1 MANPTGPAETDTTA
15 DESIPEAVRHGHVP
29 VMRERMA
36 ELLAP
41 AVAAS
46 GGTGILVDG
55 TLGAGG
61 HTEYF
66 LQQFPQVRVIGVD
79 RDPAALQ
86 SATQRLAPYADRF
99 CAVQCRFDEL
109 ADILSA
115 DTADTVDVPAS
126 AAAYAGNAEIL
137 DDASAHGVSGALF
150 DLGVSSMQLDQ
161 LDRGFAYRADAPLD
175 MRMDTTGPITAADIL
190 NTYSHGDLAR
200 VLKMYGDEKFAGK
213 IASAVLRERDKQPF
227 STSQRLVDLLY
238 NTIPAP
244 ARRSGGHP
252 AKRTFQALR
261 IEVNQELA
269 AIDSALPMITG
280 MLRDGGRAVF
290 MSYQSLEDRLVKKHF
305 RDISQSTT
313 PAGLPMDLPGTAAE
327 FRVITRGAEQASEE
341 EIAENPRAASVRVR
355 AVEKLQDQ
363 QTAGAVDR
371 EGRD

>member
-1 MANPTGPAETDTTA
+1 MANPTDTT
-15 DESIPEAVRHGHVP
+15 DPTSPSTSHGHIP

-41 AVAAS
+41 AVAAAN
-46 GGTGILVDG
+46 GTGILVDG

-66 LQQFPQVRVIGVD
+66 LQQFPRVRVIGLD
-79 RDPAALQ
+79 RDTAALQ
-86 SATQRLAPYADRF
+86 SASQRLAPYEARF
-99 CAVQCRFDEL
+99 CAVQCRFDEFS
-109 ADILSA
+109 DKLS
-115 DTADTVDVPAS
+115 TAGENPAE
-126 AAAYAGNAEIL
+126 AAYAGNPEIL
-137 DDASAHGVSGALF
+137 TEAAEQGIAGALF

-161 LDRGFAYRADAPLD
+161 LQRGFAYRADAPLD
-175 MRMDTTGPITAADIL
+175 MRMDSAGPTTAADIL

-200 VLKMYGDEKFAGK
+200 ILKVYGDEKFAGK
-213 IASAVLRERDKQPF
+213 IASAVVREREKEPF
-227 STSQRLVDLLY
+227 SSSQRLVDLLY
-238 NTIPAP
+238 STIPAP

-269 AIDSALPMITG
+269 AIENVLPMITG
-280 MLRDGGRAVF
+280 MLCDGGRAVF

-305 RDISQSTT
+305 RDISQSKT

-327 FRVITRGAEQASEE
+327 YRVVTRGAEQASED
-341 EIAENPRAASVRVR
+341 EIADNPRAASVRVR